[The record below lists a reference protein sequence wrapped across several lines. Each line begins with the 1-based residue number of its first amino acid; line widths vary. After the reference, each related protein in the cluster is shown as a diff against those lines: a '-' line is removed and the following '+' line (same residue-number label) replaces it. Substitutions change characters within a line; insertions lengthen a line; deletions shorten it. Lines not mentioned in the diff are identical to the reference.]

1 METLLDLTFN
11 NPIFITISILIIW
24 FAPGILIRRMA
35 ERKYLEKKERIQ
47 KEKIAKLYPNSK
59 N

>member
-47 KEKIAKLYPNSK
+47 QEKIAKLYPNSK
-59 N
+59 E